1 METAV
6 GDVQRERREAVCSA
20 AAASVRPSSLRAR
33 GPERAISELLETAP
47 PADGGDPLVLPYGN
61 NELADML
68 GLSRNSVTTALSR
81 LQAQGVIEKQRNAI
95 RILDEVK
102 LADIARLEGE

>member
-1 METAV
+1 M
-6 GDVQRERREAVCSA
+6 
-20 AAASVRPSSLRAR
+20 
-33 GPERAISELLETAP
+33 
-47 PADGGDPLVLPYGN
+47 LPYGN

-95 RILDEVK
+95 RILDEAK

>member
-1 METAV
+1 M
-6 GDVQRERREAVCSA
+6 RVC
-20 AAASVRPSSLRAR
+20 VCTHM
-33 GPERAISELLETAP
+33 LE
-47 PADGGDPLVLPYGN
+47 DPYGN

-95 RILDEVK
+95 RILDEAK
-102 LADIARLEGE
+102 LADIAHLEGE